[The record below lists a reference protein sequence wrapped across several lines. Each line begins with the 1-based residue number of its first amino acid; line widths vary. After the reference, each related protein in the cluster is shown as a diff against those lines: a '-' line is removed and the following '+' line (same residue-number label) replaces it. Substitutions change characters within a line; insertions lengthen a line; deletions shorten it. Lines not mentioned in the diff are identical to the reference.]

1 MKVLSGISA
10 LLMIAVSTTLQAA
23 PLCGELTTAYGPFD
37 YTNSDD
43 RQKKLP
49 VVEQFHFT
57 PNVEKLIKG
66 QSASVAGDLNYTLIT
81 FPNHHRALAS
91 MVNLALRDKTSKPRD
106 ASYSIDCYFD
116 RALRFKPTD
125 GSVRMIYGNYLLKLG
140 QQDKAI
146 EQLNEAVRL
155 QPENPNINYN
165 LGLLYFQKKDYEQ
178 AKTYAKKA
186 YELGF
191 PLPGL
196 KNKLMEAGKWE
207 D

>member
-155 QPENPNINYN
+155 KPENPNINYN